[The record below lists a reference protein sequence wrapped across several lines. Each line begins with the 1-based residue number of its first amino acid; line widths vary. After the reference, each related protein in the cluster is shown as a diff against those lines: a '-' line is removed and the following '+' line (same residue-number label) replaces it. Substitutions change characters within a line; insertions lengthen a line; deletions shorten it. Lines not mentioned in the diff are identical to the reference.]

1 MEGKNPDLLN
11 SRGFFDRKKQRKAGK
26 VYFYFKNISVSFVPL
41 QAFIIYWSQALETE
55 LSHYNIDVLTLT
67 PSYLSTA
74 MTAFSEDLNRPKL
87 MVPSPQVWPLSFKD
101 FVSRASTRR
110 P

>member
-1 MEGKNPDLLN
+1 MEDKNPDLLN

-87 MVPSPQVWPLSFKD
+87 MVPSPQVSSLLTSFFLSL
-101 FVSRASTRR
+101 STKR